1 MDELTK
7 SYKAKYTRGK
17 FRPPSFP
24 SLNRVDS
31 DGSLKPI
38 VSLLISIELLEMSIA
53 FLLRDIAFNNV
64 NILEELFVW
73 PPFSNCWNC
82 WFSFIILYFFSI
94 SVFNFDFFF
103 EIFKFMFLFS
113 FPIKYKPFT
122 ERFYCREVIWNG
134 DLYVK
139 STNHSMIWPRLQL
152 ALKIPWESWTK
163 ELRAATY
170 ELRVTIYCTT

>member
-24 SLNRVDS
+24 ILNRVDS
-31 DGSLKPI
+31 YGSLKPI

-64 NILEELFVW
+64 NILEELFVR

-94 SVFNFDFFF
+94 SVFNFAFFL
-103 EIFKFMFLFS
+103 KFLNLCFYYLFLLS
-113 FPIKYKPFT
+113 I
-122 ERFYCREVIWNG
+122 
-134 DLYVK
+134 
-139 STNHSMIWPRLQL
+139 NHSLRDSTVERLFGTV
-152 ALKIPWESWTK
+152 I
-163 ELRAATY
+163 
-170 ELRVTIYCTT
+170 CM